1 MNWRQIEITSW
12 PAFGGSTVPLFEIQ
26 FICFLF
32 LSYFSLFIYL
42 LVVLVMIP
50 SLHLLMYRY
59 TIFWEYNNNVLH
71 FLTWIVILNSKY
83 CIYMQQIDMALT
95 NIRGSDSLIFRGS
108 QILYL
113 FIFSFS
119 LFCTSWTNFKGITY
133 VALKILENTIFITIK
148 YQMAVI
154 IIMTHT
160 IYNIHCYSHTYLSPS
175 TSYWKTEIVQ

>member
-95 NIRGSDSLIFRGS
+95 NVRGSDSLIFRGS

-113 FIFSFS
+113 FIFSFFLS
-119 LFCTSWTNFKGITY
+119 FAHHGQT
-133 VALKILENTIFITIK
+133 LK
-148 YQMAVI
+148 A
-154 IIMTHT
+154 
-160 IYNIHCYSHTYLSPS
+160 
-175 TSYWKTEIVQ
+175 